1 MKVIKEKISIPA
13 DFFFHFKEIPNIKTP
28 SYLDISRFKGWLDLY
43 FYFERGSEPHTYL
56 YNTKPI

>member
-56 YNTKPI
+56 